1 MSILLFGVSHR
12 SAPVSVLEQ
21 LSVDESDQVKIVDL
35 VLQSPL
41 VSEAMVLSTCNRVE
55 VYAVVEAFHGGLSV
69 VGQVLAEYSGLP
81 MGDLTK
87 HAYVRYSEAAVE
99 HLFAVASG
107 LDSAVVGEQ
116 QVLGQ
121 VRRAYAS
128 AEANSAV
135 GRVLHELAQRALSVG
150 KRVHS
155 ETAIDAAGAS
165 VVSVALDIGER
176 KLGSLE
182 GKTAV
187 VIGAGSMGALAAA
200 HLTRAGIGRVH
211 VLNRSLAR
219 ARRLAD
225 RMEVSG
231 IPAQALTLDRLPHAL
246 ADADVVVSCTGAV
259 SPVVSLA
266 DVHHALVSAPRD
278 EAHKPLVICDL
289 GMPRD
294 VDPAVAGLP
303 GVLVVDVDRVQHE
316 PSAHAAAADV
326 DAARRIVAAEVAAY
340 LTGQRMAEVTP
351 TVTALRRRAAD
362 VVEAELL
369 RLDNRLPGLDSAE
382 REEVARTVRR
392 VVDKL
397 LHAPT
402 VRIKQL
408 ASAPG
413 GDSYAEALRELFEL
427 EQTAID
433 SVASVA
439 AVATGEFASPSTE
452 LDGPS
457 AE

>member
-21 LSVDESDQVKIVDL
+21 LSIDESDQIKIVDK

-41 VSEAMVLSTCNRVE
+41 VTEAMVLSTCNRVE
-55 VYAVVEAFHGGLSV
+55 VYAVVDAFHGGLAV
-69 VGQVLAEYSGLP
+69 IGQVLSEHSGMS

-87 HAYVRYSEAAVE
+87 YAYVRYSEAAVE

-107 LDSAVVGEQ
+107 LDSAVIGEQ

-121 VRRAYAS
+121 VRRAYAA
-128 AEANSAV
+128 AEANRTV

-165 VVSVALDIGER
+165 VVSVALGMAER
-176 KLGSLE
+176 RLGGLA
-182 GKTAV
+182 GKTA
-187 VIGAGSMGALAAA
+187 AGDRRRGDGRAVGGTPDPRRHRAHPRAQPVAVPGAAA
-200 HLTRAGIGRVH
+200 GPQDPRIGRAGRGAD
-211 VLNRSLAR
+211 LD
-219 ARRLAD
+219 RLAD
-225 RMEVSG
+225 
-231 IPAQALTLDRLPHAL
+231 AL

-266 DVHHALVSAPRD
+266 DVHHALAAARRD
-278 EAHKPLVICDL
+278 EAAQPLVICDL

-303 GVLVVDVDRVQHE
+303 GVWVVDMDRVQRE

-326 DAARRIVAAEVAAY
+326 DAARHIVATEVAAY
-340 LTGQRMAEVTP
+340 LAGQRMAEVTP
-351 TVTALRRRAAD
+351 TVTALRQRAAD

-369 RLDNRLPGLDSAE
+369 RLDNRLPGPGE
-382 REEVARTVRR
+382 RPARRGRPHRAAGGGQAAACAHRADQAARQRPRRRQLRRGAARAVR
-392 VVDKL
+392 
-397 LHAPT
+397 T
-402 VRIKQL
+402 
-408 ASAPG
+408 
-413 GDSYAEALRELFEL
+413 
-427 EQTAID
+427 
-433 SVASVA
+433 
-439 AVATGEFASPSTE
+439 
-452 LDGPS
+452 
-457 AE
+457 